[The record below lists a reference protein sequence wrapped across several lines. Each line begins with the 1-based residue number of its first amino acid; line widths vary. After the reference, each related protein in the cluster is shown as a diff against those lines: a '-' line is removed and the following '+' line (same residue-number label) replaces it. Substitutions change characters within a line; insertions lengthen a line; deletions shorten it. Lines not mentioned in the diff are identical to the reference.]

1 MDWIIIVALLALSAL
16 FSGLNLGLMSLGP
29 SDLKR
34 KIAHGDERAKKI
46 YAVRKNGN
54 QLLVTL
60 LLGNVAVNS
69 VLAIFLGS
77 LTAGVV
83 AVIASTGLITL
94 FGEIIPQ
101 AVLSRY
107 ALDIGSKT
115 VWIVRI
121 FMFAFYPI
129 CKPIAWGLDKALG
142 HEMPTLYSKKELV
155 SMLEEHSKDS
165 GSDVQAHEERIARG
179 ALTYGDKKIEDVMT
193 PRSVVM
199 FLDADAA
206 LDNDLLTQIEKD
218 GHDRFPV
225 YRHTKDNIVG
235 LLHVRDLLTR
245 REGKVMTLARKPVH
259 FIHEVETLD
268 KALTAFITTKS
279 HLFVVVN
286 SFEEIVGVVSLED
299 IIEEIMGT
307 EIVDEFD
314 KYSDMRA
321 AALRHNQHKL
331 TDES

>member
-34 KIAHGDERAKKI
+34 KIRHGDERAKKI

-69 VLAIFLGS
+69 ILAIFLSS
-77 LTAGVV
+77 LTVGVV

-115 VWIVRI
+115 AWIVRI
-121 FMFAFYPI
+121 FIFILYPV
-129 CKPIAWGLDKALG
+129 CKPIAWSLDKVLG
-142 HEMPTLYSKKELV
+142 HEMPTLYLKKELV
-155 SMLEEHSKDS
+155 SMLEEHSNDS
-165 GSDVQAHEERIARG
+165 ASDVQAHEERIARG
-179 ALTYGDKKIEDVMT
+179 ALTYGDKKVHDVMT

-199 FLDADAA
+199 LLDIAA
-206 LDNDLLTQIEKD
+206 PLSDKLLNALQED
-218 GHDRFPV
+218 GHERFPV
-225 YRHTKDNIVG
+225 YKGTPENIVG
-235 LLHVRDLLTR
+235 ILHVRDLLVR
-245 REGKVMTLARKPVH
+245 RDGTVASVARKPVH
-259 FIHEVETLD
+259 FIHEMETLD
-268 KALTAFITTKS
+268 KALTAFITTKN

-299 IIEEIMGT
+299 IIEEIIGT

-314 KYSDMRA
+314 KYTDMRA
-321 AALRHNQHKL
+321 AALGRNNHKS
-331 TDES
+331 ENS